1 MENKT
6 KKVLIIDDDQ
16 TFQKLLPGKIAELG
30 YSVISSFDGE
40 DGYNKIVNEK
50 PDLILLDIKMP
61 KVDGIELLKRIN
73 LNKDIPKIPILLTS
87 NLSTVD
93 YISEAVTLGVKGYIV
108 KSSESLENIVKEV
121 DSILKSQ
128 SF

>member
-30 YSVISSFDGE
+30 YSVISSFYGE

-50 PDLILLDIKMP
+50 PY
-61 KVDGIELLKRIN
+61 
-73 LNKDIPKIPILLTS
+73 LN
-87 NLSTVD
+87 
-93 YISEAVTLGVKGYIV
+93 
-108 KSSESLENIVKEV
+108 
-121 DSILKSQ
+121 
-128 SF
+128 